1 MGHGDYNYYS
11 LEGDSGSEESSE
23 EEEEEGSS
31 SEEEEGETSEEV
43 DIHQSLYCL
52 AL

>member
-23 EEEEEGSS
+23 EEEEGSS

-43 DIHQSLYCL
+43 GIHQSLYCL